1 MPTSRTYPPT
11 LVSSALLGHIQGR
24 PQRVIADMLQV
35 PRGTLRY
42 WFEAFD
48 KGRLALETR
57 EHSHHWVID
66 SPNGSESFGICKICF
81 DKRNFKNSQEV
92 SLRWRGSSAN

>member
-1 MPTSRTYPPT
+1 MTYPPA

-24 PQRVIADMLQV
+24 PQRLIANMLQV

-48 KGRLALETR
+48 KGRLVLEAR
-57 EHSHHWVID
+57 EHGHHWVID
-66 SPNGSESFGICKICF
+66 SPSGSESSGICKICF
-81 DKRNFKNSQEV
+81 DKRDFKNSLEV
-92 SLRWRGSSAN
+92 NLRWRSSSAN